1 MLEKIVQIKSIGR
14 FRHYSAKGDVTFRK
28 LTLVYAE
35 NGRGK
40 TTLCAILR
48 SLQSGRPEFIAE
60 RKTLGVA
67 DAPFADI
74 RLHTAS
80 YRFAN
85 GAWTAT
91 YPDIVIFDP
100 VFVNENVYSGD
111 YVEHEHKKNLY
122 RVIVG
127 TEGVRLAREIEDLD
141 RQIRDA
147 NSDLRTK
154 RDALSRYVPTG
165 LTLDAYLEWQPV
177 TDIEEQIRRK
187 KDELDA
193 RQRAAAKAGEIR
205 AKGLFVQVQLP
216 SLPPDFSTVL
226 AKQLTDIVADAE
238 AKVRQQIAQHQMGH
252 QGEPWLSQGLGYV
265 KDDRC
270 PFCGQGVQ
278 ANELVAAYRSHFSAA
293 YKDLKQE
300 VAQLA
305 QRINNAIGE
314 TSLGSVQQAIAS
326 NAALTEF
333 WRQFTTVDLPALSF
347 PEIQQKYTRLRE
359 QCLALAKRKQDSPTE
374 PVTPNAEFSAAL
386 ADVDAL
392 LTAVATYNTAVD
404 AANLRVN
411 EQKVAVRSPGDITVL
426 RNELDQLEARKRR
439 FEPEVATAC
448 QAYQDALSA
457 KAGLEQRKETVR
469 QQLDQHCQ
477 NLLREYQ
484 QSINEYLD
492 QFNAGFRITNT
503 RHLYTGGTPSSHYQI
518 EINSTPL
525 DLGDTRTPAG
535 TPCFKTALSS
545 GDRSALALAF
555 FLAVLKQ
562 DTNIGHKIV
571 VFDDPFTSMDCFRR
585 TWTEQTIRRVLQ
597 SAQQVIVLS
606 HEAAFLNSVRMGVR
620 NEEVKA
626 LQMRP
631 AGPDNTVIAEWDIDA
646 ATRSA
651 YKCHLDTL
659 LAYRSTRSGAPL
671 DVAKAIRPFLE
682 ELYRVRFPLLFQQ
695 TQSLGDFISQARSA
709 ASNGQLQIEQ
719 SELDELEQI
728 NEYCRRFHHGQSP
741 EISGNELEGF
751 VRRALKFVGGVEPS
765 TNMRARASR

>member
-14 FRHYSAKGDVTFRK
+14 FRDYAANGDVTFRK

-48 SLQSGRPEFIAE
+48 SLQSGQPEFIAE

-67 DAPFADI
+67 GAPFVHI
-74 RLHTAS
+74 RLNSANYQFT
-80 YRFAN
+80 N
-85 GAWTAT
+85 GAWTVT
-91 YPDIVIFDP
+91 HPDILIFDP
-100 VFVNENVYSGD
+100 VFVNDNVYSGD

-147 NSDLRTK
+147 NTDLRIK
-154 RDALSRYVPTG
+154 RDALYRHVPTG
-165 LTLDAYLEWQPV
+165 LTLEAYLQWQPV
-177 TDIEEQIRRK
+177 ADIEEQIRRK
-187 KDELDA
+187 TEELDA
-193 RQRAAAKAGEIR
+193 RQRAAAKAGEIQ
-205 AKGLFVQVQLP
+205 AKGLFVKVQLP
-216 SLPPDFSTVL
+216 SPPSDFSTVL

-270 PFCGQGVQ
+270 PFCGQGVR
-278 ANELVAAYRSHFSAA
+278 ANDLIAAYRSHFSAA
-293 YKDLKQE
+293 YADLKQE
-300 VAQLA
+300 VARLA
-305 QRINNAIGE
+305 QRVNKAIGE
-314 TSLGSVQQAIAS
+314 ASLSSVQQAIAG
-326 NAALTEF
+326 NAALVEF
-333 WRQFTTVDLPALSF
+333 WRQFITVDLPVISF
-347 PEIQQKYTRLRE
+347 PDIQQKYATLRE
-359 QCLALAKRKQDSPTE
+359 KCLALAKRKQDSPTGA
-374 PVTPNAEFSAAL
+374 VTPDAEFTAAL
-386 ADVDAL
+386 EEVDAL
-392 LTAVATYNTAVD
+392 RTAVATYNAAVD
-404 AANLRVN
+404 TANARVN
-411 EQKVAVRSPGDITVL
+411 EQKAAARSQADITAL
-426 RNELDQLEARKRR
+426 MNELAQLEARKKR
-439 FEPEVATAC
+439 FEPEVAGAC
-448 QAYQDALSA
+448 QAYQDAAAA
-457 KAGLEQRKETVR
+457 KTRLEAAKNTAR

-477 NLLREYQ
+477 DLLRTYER
-484 QSINEYLD
+484 SINDYLD

-562 DTNIGHKIV
+562 DRDIGRKIV

-585 TWTEQTIRRVLQ
+585 TWTEQSIRRVLQ
-597 SAQQVIVLS
+597 SAQQVIVFS
-606 HEAAFLNSVRMGVR
+606 HEAAFLRGIRMGVPDG
-620 NEEVKA
+620 EVKA

-631 AGPDNTVIAEWDIDA
+631 AGQDNTVITEWDMEA
-646 ATRSA
+646 ATQSA
-651 YKCHLDTL
+651 YECHFRTL
-659 LAYRSTRSGAPL
+659 LVYRDTRNGVPL

-682 ELYRVRFPLLFQQ
+682 ELYRVRFPIIFLP
-695 TQSLGDFISQARSA
+695 TDSLGDFVVKARQAVS
-709 ASNGQLQIEQ
+709 SGTLQLGQ
-719 SELDELEQI
+719 SELDELEAI
-728 NEYCRRFHHGQSP
+728 NQYARQFQHGQSP
-741 EISGNELEGF
+741 TISADELHGW
-751 VRRALKFVGGVEPS
+751 VRRTLKLAGGC
-765 TNMRARASR
+765 